1 MCRKSCDM
9 GPNFPFLVFRSRK
22 PCFWFCLGKVA
33 SFPSNFFGVG
43 LGKIR
48 PNFSRGKVAG
58 KLGFHCTHSS
68 QKTESKTID
77 SLCDCDPTI
86 ALDVFLTFSVSK
98 FSAHK
103 VAGHRK
109 CVSGFSPKISG
120 QKSHFSPLVFGTHKT
135 VSNSFT
141 SRGLSV
147 RPHYFKPTN
156 SITL

>member
-1 MCRKSCDM
+1 MSLLDEALPYGCGKVWRKSCDM

-33 SFPSNFFGVG
+33 TFPSNFFGVG

-58 KLGFHCTHSS
+58 KLGIHCTHSS
-68 QKTESKTID
+68 QKQSPKQLTRCVTVTQRS
-77 SLCDCDPTI
+77 PT
-86 ALDVFLTFSVSK
+86 DVFLTFSVLK

-109 CVSGFSPKISG
+109 CVSGFSPKIRG
-120 QKSHFSPLVFGTHKT
+120 QKS
-135 VSNSFT
+135 
-141 SRGLSV
+141 
-147 RPHYFKPTN
+147 
-156 SITL
+156 